1 MLLNEVLDLFPELCS
16 AICRF
21 HSFSSNAFKAIEVVL
36 LLVTA
41 LLVEAVPDILSG
53 LLFLADVDWTRN
65 CEE

>member
-1 MLLNEVLDLFPELCS
+1 MKCWIYSLSCVLPSVGFILDS
-16 AICRF
+16 K
-21 HSFSSNAFKAIEVVL
+21 AFKAIEVL
-36 LLVTA
+36 FLLVTA